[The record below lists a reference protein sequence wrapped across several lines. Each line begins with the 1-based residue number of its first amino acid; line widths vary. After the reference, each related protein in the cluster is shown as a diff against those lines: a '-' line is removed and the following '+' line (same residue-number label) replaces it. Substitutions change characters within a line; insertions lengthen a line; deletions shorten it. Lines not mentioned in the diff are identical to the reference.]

1 MFPNFTYVCQTRS
14 LRRPSCGKWIL
25 MMNQTVHSTVLSVI
39 AVRLFVIGRGRWPS
53 KVFNRGSS
61 ELFIFLVVYRFRANV
76 SWSFLQTHE
85 HPNTS
90 TWFVIKHESLWS
102 SKKSL
107 EIRKKN
113 VFKKFSRSWPV
124 VRRLTTVDPVV
135 VLSTLRFVVKF
146 NVRNVFVDLCGQI

>member
-1 MFPNFTYVCQTRS
+1 
-14 LRRPSCGKWIL
+14 
-25 MMNQTVHSTVLSVI
+25 MNQTIHSTEVI
-39 AVRLFVIGRGRWPS
+39 AVRWFVVGCGWWSSR
-53 KVFNRGSS
+53 VLNRGSS

-107 EIRKKN
+107 EIRKKM
-113 VFKKFSRSWPV
+113 FSKKNSRSWPV